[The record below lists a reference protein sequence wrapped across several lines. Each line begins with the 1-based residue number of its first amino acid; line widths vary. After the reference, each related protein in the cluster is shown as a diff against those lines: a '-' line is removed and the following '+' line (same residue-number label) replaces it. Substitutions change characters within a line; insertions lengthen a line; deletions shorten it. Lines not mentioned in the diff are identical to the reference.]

1 MTVAIPLG
9 IHAAIAHHLREV
21 ADSFSS
27 SVFLRRGNETASL
40 RSIVAMLSLG
50 ITVGTDVE
58 IIADGID
65 ESAALAAIVAI
76 IGCTSSI

>member
-1 MTVAIPLG
+1 MTVAIPHG

-27 SVFLRRGNETASL
+27 SVFLKRGSETASL

-50 ITVGTDVE
+50 ITAGTDLE

-65 ESAALAAIVAI
+65 ESAALFAIAEI
-76 IGCTSSI
+76 IERASSI